1 MICAGVDVSTRAV
14 HIALLDFDSDA
25 AEVQVYDAT
34 DCEGDALVRARTL
47 ADLLPSR
54 RSSLWD
60 DVGLVAIE
68 RPMGPG
74 TKAVGDMMLVV
85 GIVVA
90 HLPPEIP
97 VWLLGPTEWRKGC
110 GLAGNAS
117 KQDVADF
124 ARWTLGAPL
133 SDPQDALD
141 ARCIAYAARALNAAG
156 MAAA

>member
-1 MICAGVDVSTRAV
+1 MIYAGIDVSTRAV

-47 ADLLPSR
+47 VDLLPSR

-110 GLAGNAS
+110 GLAGNATKAAVAWFVRS
-117 KQDVADF
+117 K
-124 ARWTLGAPL
+124 LGQAI
-133 SDPQDALD
+133 DWPQDSLD
-141 ARCIAYAARALNAAG
+141 AYSIAFAARALNAAG
-156 MAAA
+156 VAAA

>member
-110 GLAGNAS
+110 GLAGNATKAAVAWFVRS
-117 KQDVADF
+117 K
-124 ARWTLGAPL
+124 LGQAI
-133 SDPQDALD
+133 DWPQDSLD
-141 ARCIAYAARALNAAG
+141 AYSIAFAARALNAAG
-156 MAAA
+156 VAAA